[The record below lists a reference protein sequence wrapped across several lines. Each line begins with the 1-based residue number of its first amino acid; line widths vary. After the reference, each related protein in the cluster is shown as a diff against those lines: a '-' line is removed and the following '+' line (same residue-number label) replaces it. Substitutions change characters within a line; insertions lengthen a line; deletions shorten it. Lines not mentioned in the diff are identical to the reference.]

1 MAIYSISDLR
11 AAVPARM
18 KNLSDEELVADYSK
32 RIGEPYEQLA
42 TALGVKPRGFFSEM
56 GRQLVGG
63 LGVDVPRMVGQMQQ
77 TFARELPDITGFLE
91 AGAQAQAAAQPA
103 ALVSPIGL
111 TPTPSGAIAETGQRL
126 RTEAEKAEPSYI
138 PDMRGRGLAQQ
149 TFISGARAVGPIAAT
164 IPASMAPGGMPL
176 AVGGLFGLSQ
186 AQETY
191 EKLRAQGVSEEEAT
205 QASRLTGV
213 IQGVGEAAATYVGG
227 KLFKPL
233 LGRAGGGTTAGVAA
247 EMTDTGIVKPFAK
260 GLATNLLVQPTTEI
274 AQDVGTSLVEQAYG
288 AKPEDLAE
296 IAKQSAMGATGL
308 TLLLGPFAL
317 GAHVSRSN
325 NAAALKAALS
335 DDPAVPREVR
345 AQAIAAINVEAQRQG
360 VDPRDIG
367 RWTQE
372 QIELEDRRTDALR
385 RMTEAAQALEVGAGI
400 EQRMGIGAPRLD
412 EADYIQQFEEAFNEP
427 SGQFTYE
434 TQPDG
439 SQAPREL
446 TMGEVL
452 DRQANTDPSAP
463 KDILAS
469 NEPKTAREV
478 LAEIRQAANDP
489 LSPSVW
495 RFPVSTGLMDQRRSL
510 FAAGPEA
517 FNEPRPVMGGL
528 SPAQQAALGG
538 TPALQPGQ
546 VLAAQGPIDQTAPRP
561 AMGLGSAQQFA
572 AAGPQ
577 AQTSA
582 TTPVA
587 QPAPS
592 GGVSAA
598 LPPVAPA
605 PEAFSTASTIAS
617 QWDRSNR
624 SSRNQEWMAG
634 AAESNPAFNAVEQE
648 GANVPAHGMAKVATL
663 GQAVK
668 DLVSL
673 LAGGIDSKRTFYY
686 DPLTNPRRGTGA
698 ATGTAGGV
706 AYRDGPFIITFR
718 EGLNGRQPTSADITG
733 VLVNPANKELV
744 APLQQMF
751 PNLVIRD
758 YNKASDVVA
767 ASRTKT
773 TTEPAKPTKPK
784 KLTPEERL
792 KEAESN
798 VIRLE
803 AKMVSSKDMSIYYNP
818 ASKEYQEIASAREEV
833 RKAKAALESK
843 QAKTVASQKTT
854 IARSIEQALD
864 EELELADRDSDTA
877 RVAAIM
883 GEVNKEKLGAE
894 VQGAKQIKAPGRV
907 SLSQRSLLGIR
918 DAIFRKSGKVAK
930 AFGKKEQRVVDA
942 VSNFTN
948 AYDAY
953 LNYSANIARDV
964 KKGIQAKAD
973 ERIAKMQDLAK
984 DVQNALFELGQ
995 SVDNNAKNVEAI
1007 VRVVKDATQR
1017 KLATPGKTKA
1027 ETLSA
1032 IKSLDTALSSG
1043 WAAAKRESFMKEL
1056 PDMADVSGQQIRPSA
1071 EMQEKTKGKAVS
1083 AIESAAKNGYVNPQG
1098 KGEKYTGLAGA
1109 LQYLRF
1115 NTTPM
1120 GRVLARALRDA
1131 LVESDNPAKL
1141 VFTDK
1146 GGSRYDPKTNT
1157 VYINRGEQSAE
1168 VVLHETFHAALQ
1180 WYVYQNPNAPA
1191 VKQLQLSL
1199 DRALAAKGLE
1209 GKALEVQVILRELV
1223 NNNRGLD
1230 AVLEL
1235 VSYTATLN
1243 DFRRAMQEIKTGDA
1257 PKSFLE
1263 SVRSVWA
1270 MYKAIVRRML
1280 GVGDNVATDVLSA
1293 SMELLEQSTK
1303 AQMPAK
1309 LEGKPLEAA
1318 VQSDKATQQAAGIT
1332 AQDFRTYRKDIGPM
1346 STATKMFFDV
1356 IGWEKGAKQFQKG
1369 ASKVADM
1376 IRKDFPTLERFLI
1389 YINSRFSA
1397 GELTSQEIENF
1408 KVNKNVGYQQ
1418 MERLANFVL
1427 NRPAEQIRALFDYM
1441 DGNKKALDNLPDKEI
1456 MTRTADNV
1464 MDWYKTYIKDLP
1476 AAERSFF
1483 ETRKFS
1489 EALLYASKS
1498 AQVASSTFGAR
1509 KLSEVIGLK
1518 HRGESTIE
1526 GFKDWIAKD
1535 ENGDLELNG
1544 RFYQVFKNDGLRPG
1558 AGPEPAGF
1566 MSISEFEKR
1575 GRKSPDGFQ
1584 VDATRQWWLSQYNVD
1599 KGYKFSS
1606 SMTAR
1611 QALEE
1616 NKVDELANA
1625 MRNTMAA
1632 LANNYASRQFAK
1644 ALAADDT
1651 IAFDSLEDIKKFS
1664 GQIVDED
1671 QVLKVSQE
1679 EAKSPQIRGMY
1690 RRTGTW
1696 VKIPDSS
1703 AYGDLANKYI
1713 PGPVW
1718 SAMTDMS
1725 DRRPLVDLKVYNSGM
1740 RWFKKSKT
1748 VYNPGTHV
1756 TNIASNITL
1765 AMMHDIP
1772 MSTLGNAARIFA
1784 LYEVRPSALT
1794 TKELDM
1800 MSAFMNSGAMLGNFS
1815 SAEVKQSLYDAWKEN
1830 MNPANDNSLLKR
1842 LAAFTNYEKSKAQ
1855 KVVQMATKLG
1865 KKADTYATELYAAE
1879 DNVFRLAA
1887 FLTKAGDLQVR
1898 DKTTMATPEQLRAAG
1913 DFARKA
1919 FLDYDIDS
1927 KAVRILRQSVVPF
1940 ISWPYAVAPVLGRIA
1955 LHQPWKIANIIM
1967 AYWLLEVGMAA
1978 MGDGDDEELRKAGP
1992 EYMRERMFFGS
2003 FGPRMFVRIPFMGD
2017 AENPVYYKLGDYV
2030 PFASM
2035 TKGLPNGLFGQSW
2048 IPSAITPSGP
2058 LVSAISG
2065 LLLGVD
2071 PYTGKDIHKPTDSEW
2086 DKLINSGKFAYDTV
2100 MPPAV
2105 SSANLSKVKD
2115 IAQEKQGITGKEPS
2129 NLVFARML
2137 GLKLYDYNVEESLAI
2152 QDKVVKGV
2160 ERDFKAAMRKAKQEE
2175 YRKGYPDYE
2184 ALDAE
2189 LDKLQERM
2197 DKRIAEIRGEEE

>member
-1 MAIYSISDLR
+1 MAIYSLADLR
-11 AAVPARM
+11 SSAPQELRD
-18 KNLSDEELVADYSK
+18 LPDDELVREYSRRK
-32 RIGEPYEQLA
+32 KVPFEDVANYLD
-42 TALGVKPRGFFSEM
+42 LKPKGFMSEM
-56 GRQLVGG
+56 GRQLMGG
-63 LGVDVPRMVGQMQQ
+63 LSVEVPKMIGQGQQ
-77 TFARELPDITGFLE
+77 FLAREMPFLTEAIE
-91 AGAQAQAAAQPA
+91 AGAQGQA
-103 ALVSPIGL
+103 GL
-111 TPTPSGAIAETGQRL
+111 TPRPSGAIAETGRRL
-126 RTEAEKAEPSYI
+126 RAEAEQAAPSYE
-138 PDMRGRGLAQQ
+138 PDMRGRGLAAQ
-149 TFISGARAVGPIAAT
+149 TLLSGARAVGPIAAT
-164 IPASMAPGGMPL
+164 IPASMVPGGTPL
-176 AVGGLFGLSQ
+176 AAGALFGTSQ

-191 EKLRAQGVSEEEAT
+191 EKLVAQGVPEDEARE
-205 QASRLTGV
+205 ASYRTGL
-213 IQGVGEAAATYVGG
+213 IQGAGEAAATYVGG

-247 EMTDTGIVKPFAK
+247 EMTDTGTLKPFAK
-260 GLATNLLVQPTTEI
+260 GMATNLLVQPTTEI

-335 DDPAVPREVR
+335 DDPAIPREVR

-360 VDPRDIG
+360 VNPRDIG

-372 QIELEDRRTDALR
+372 QIAQEEARTDALR
-385 RMTEAAQALEVGAGI
+385 RMTEAVQALEVGAGI
-400 EQRMGIGAPRLD
+400 NQRMGIGAPRLD

-434 TQPDG
+434 TLPDG

-452 DRQANTDPSAP
+452 DRQANTDPSAANAP
-463 KDILAS
+463 KDLLS
-469 NEPKTAREV
+469 TGEPKTAREV

-546 VLAAQGPIDQTAPRP
+546 VAALQGPIDQTAPRP
-561 AMGLGSAQQFA
+561 TVGLTPAQQFA
-572 AAGPQ
+572 AASPQ

-592 GGVSAA
+592 GGVQAA
-598 LPPVAPA
+598 LSPSAPA
-605 PEAFSTASTIAS
+605 ASGVFSSTKPTK
-617 QWDRSNR
+617 
-624 SSRNQEWMAG
+624 
-634 AAESNPAFNAVEQE
+634 AA
-648 GANVPAHGMAKVATL
+648 K
-663 GQAVK
+663 
-668 DLVSL
+668 
-673 LAGGIDSKRTFYY
+673 
-686 DPLTNPRRGTGA
+686 
-698 ATGTAGGV
+698 
-706 AYRDGPFIITFR
+706 
-718 EGLNGRQPTSADITG
+718 
-733 VLVNPANKELV
+733 
-744 APLQQMF
+744 
-751 PNLVIRD
+751 
-758 YNKASDVVA
+758 
-767 ASRTKT
+767 
-773 TTEPAKPTKPK
+773 PAKPAKVTAPK
-784 KLTPEERL
+784 K
-792 KEAESN
+792 
-798 VIRLE
+798 
-803 AKMVSSKDMSIYYNP
+803 
-818 ASKEYQEIASAREEV
+818 
-833 RKAKAALESK
+833 
-843 QAKTVASQKTT
+843 TT
-854 IARSIEQALD
+854 MARSIEQAME
-864 EELELADRDSDTA
+864 EELDLADKESDTA
-877 RVAAIM
+877 RVSAIM

-894 VQGAKQIKAPGRV
+894 IQGAKQIKAPGRV

-918 DAIFRKSGKVAK
+918 DAVFRKSGKVAK
-930 AFGKKEQRVVDA
+930 AFGRAEQKVVDA
-942 VSNFTN
+942 VSEFAN

-953 LNYSANIARDV
+953 LNYSTNIARDV

-973 ERIAKMQDLAK
+973 ERIAKMEELAK
-984 DVQNALFELGQ
+984 DVQNSLFRLGE
-995 SVDNNAKNVEAI
+995 SVDNNAKNVEAV
-1007 VRVVKDATQR
+1007 VRVVKDAVQR

-1027 ETLSA
+1027 ETLAA

-1346 STATKMFFDV
+1346 STVTKMFFDV

-1575 GRKSPDGFQ
+1575 GRKAPDGFQ

-1606 SMTAR
+1606 SMTAK

-1725 DRRPLVDLKVYNSGM
+1725 DRRPLVDLKAYNSGM

-1855 KVVQMATKLG
+1855 RVVQLATKLG

-1898 DKTTMATPEQLRAAG
+1898 DKTTTATPEQLRAAG

-1955 LHQPWKIANIIM
+1955 LHQPWKIANILM
-1967 AYWLLEVGMAA
+1967 AYYLLEVGMAA

-2105 SSANLSKVKD
+2105 SSANLGKVKD